1 MMFILN
7 VNAYYITFSACYC
20 CYCCLVLTH
29 RRTVP
34 LKAEGEKI
42 VGEKLFFQGESST
55 VVQYQEPAY
64 VRQNVVGPAVN
75 KFVVR
80 KKRK

>member
-42 VGEKLFFQGESST
+42 VGEKLFFRGRVLLWFST
-55 VVQYQEPAY
+55 KSLPMLGKMWWDQ
-64 VRQNVVGPAVN
+64 R
-75 KFVVR
+75 
-80 KKRK
+80 